1 MKKQG
6 TSFQDQTACF
16 FVFSL
21 SLSLWT
27 PNPRRGKRKTT
38 TLEPEFREMG
48 IRVQP
53 GFSSCSCFLKCIR
66 ILSLSF
72 CVFKEER
79 IMKLPSDSLST
90 ASSSSSASLSLAY
103 TKLWV
108 RPVLKKCIIKSDLYP
123 FFPVSGRDRRPGNL
137 LNLHFL
143 IITKK
148 IASCIA

>member
-21 SLSLWT
+21 SLSLSERQIQEEAKGRQQLW
-27 PNPRRGKRKTT
+27 NP
-38 TLEPEFREMG
+38 
-48 IRVQP
+48 
-53 GFSSCSCFLKCIR
+53 SSERWVFGYSPDFPLV
-66 ILSLSF
+66 LVFWNVSVFSLSF

-90 ASSSSSASLSLAY
+90 ASSSSASLSLAY